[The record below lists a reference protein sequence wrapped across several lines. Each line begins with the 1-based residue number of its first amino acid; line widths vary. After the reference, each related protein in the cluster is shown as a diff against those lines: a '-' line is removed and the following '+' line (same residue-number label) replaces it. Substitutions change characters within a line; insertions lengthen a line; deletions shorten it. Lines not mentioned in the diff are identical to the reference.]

1 MYIPEDKSYTITASS
16 GAVNQTVSAV
26 KGKKL
31 VRVYVNS
38 ATGTTTYSL
47 KITEHTNA
55 IPWIVTGLKGKYV
68 EKMDDFITGNFT
80 FGIYDASRDEAFTV
94 ILTFVE
100 EGY

>member
-1 MYIPEDKSYTITASS
+1 MYIPEDKTYTMTAVS

-31 VRVYVNS
+31 VRIYVKS
-38 ATGTTTYSL
+38 TTGTTTYNL
-47 KITEHTNA
+47 RITEHTNA
-55 IPWIVTGLKGKYV
+55 IPWVSTGLKGTYV

-80 FGIYDASRDEAFTV
+80 FGIYSASKDEAFTV